1 MSGFFGEG
9 SGPQPPKILRS
20 SIEQNSVLSQL
31 LEQNKPLTLV
41 FSGRNQRFLTYIAAI
56 DKKNNRVALDELVP
70 EAGQRMLGLG
80 EPFRIDVYLD
90 GVHIHW
96 KSGLSAPVIDLHEG
110 YTVAWLQFPEE
121 MVYHQKRN
129 AFRARTLRDEPV
141 QLKLAGTGLETSLV
155 GHVTDLSATGC
166 KIQLDRLPPGAVQ
179 PGQALN
185 GCKLSFPGSQ
195 VELAVEVRHVKVDEH
210 NEATTLG
217 LRFLQPDGMAQ
228 RSIERYV
235 NHLQREARRRQE
247 GELF

>member
-20 SIEQNSVLSQL
+20 VVEQTGVLSQL

-56 DKKNNRVALDELVP
+56 DKENSRVALDELVP
-70 EAGQRMLGLG
+70 ESGQRMLGLG

-96 KSGLSAPVIDLHEG
+96 KSGLSAPAIGQHEG

-141 QLKLAGTGLETSLV
+141 QLKLAGTGLETSLL
-155 GHVTDLSATGC
+155 GHVIDLSATGC
-166 KIQLDRLPPGAVQ
+166 KVRLEQLPPAVVQ

-185 GCKLSFPGSQ
+185 DCRLSFPGNQ
-195 VELAVEVRHVKVDEH
+195 IEVAVEVRHVKIDEN
-210 NEATTLG
+210 NEAATLG

-228 RSIERYV
+228 RNIERYV